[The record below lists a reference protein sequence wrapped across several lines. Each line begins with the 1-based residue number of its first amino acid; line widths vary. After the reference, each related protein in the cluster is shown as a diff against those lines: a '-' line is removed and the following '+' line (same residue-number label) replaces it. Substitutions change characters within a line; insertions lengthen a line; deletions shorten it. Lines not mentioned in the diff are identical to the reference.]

1 MTRES
6 ITCEKLG
13 VTKAAAG
20 VPQRA
25 AEKDCNRT
33 LLTDLQNPRGTL
45 KTNVSTDDSI
55 QRHRTTQPPLAQEA
69 TTTTTTP
76 PRPPGSTRMPG
87 TISSSV
93 ESAAQANPSPL
104 APPHHISLLL
114 PTPTDLGKE
123 GVARQPPSR
132 HLAVSGNGQCQS
144 MPMPAGLSQSMACPG
159 RFGVTEVSSSERH
172 GRVLGAKRQATSA
185 PIPKCPCSK
194 L

>member
-1 MTRES
+1 MDES
-6 ITCEKLG
+6 QVSKIHEACSRLTS
-13 VTKAAAG
+13 
-20 VPQRA
+20 VPTTASSDTAQ
-25 AEKDCNRT
+25 
-33 LLTDLQNPRGTL
+33 
-45 KTNVSTDDSI
+45 
-55 QRHRTTQPPLAQEA
+55 TQPPLAQEA

-76 PRPPGSTRMPG
+76 PRPPGGIRMPG

-93 ESAAQANPSPL
+93 ESAAQANQSPL

-159 RFGVTEVSSSERH
+159 RSGVTEVSSSQRH

-185 PIPKCPCSK
+185 PIPKCPS